1 MHELSLHI
9 LDLVENSTAAGAD
22 IVSVTVEEDSRRDEM
37 RIRIADNGKG
47 MDATMVA
54 KVIDPFV
61 TSRTTRK
68 VGLGLPLMD
77 MTTRMCGG
85 GLSIESTIGSGT
97 VVKAVWKLKHLDRP
111 PLGNIRVT
119 LKTIL
124 VLNPQILF
132 RYEHKVDDC
141 CFSIDSAEIRSA
153 LGDLPLT
160 QPEVLNWLDE
170 YLKSNLSMLYGGKK
184 T

>member
-1 MHELSLHI
+1 MHEISLHI
-9 LDLVENSTAAGAD
+9 LDLVENSTGAGAT
-22 IVSVTVEEDSRRDEM
+22 IVSVSVEEDSRRDEL

-47 MDATMVA
+47 MDASLVL
-54 KVIDPFV
+54 KVTDPFV

-85 GLSIESTIGSGT
+85 ALHIESIVGKGT
-97 VVKAVWKLKHLDRP
+97 TVDAVWQLSHLDRP
-111 PLGNIRVT
+111 PLGNMVST
-119 LKTIL
+119 VKTIL
-124 VLNPQILF
+124 VMNPDILF
-132 RYEHKVDDC
+132 QYAHKVDDR
-141 CFSIDSAEIRSA
+141 CFSLDSGEIRAA

-160 QPEVLNWLDE
+160 QPEVLAWLDD
-170 YLKSNLSMLYGGKK
+170 YLKENLSILYGGKE